1 MRFTMMTTYMVV
13 ILTTLLLM
21 SIYIISVLGENL
33 YKNEQIKLF
42 EKANIISDSIS
53 THVLDE
59 NISTVDNYLSQ
70 QLTGTGIRGIVVNPS
85 FNVLVDSNKELVGNI
100 LMRDII
106 KSASEGAQSHT
117 VLKDASDINMMTVAV
132 PVIKKD
138 TTDIIAVVYL
148 VEALT
153 ETDKTIGFVR
163 FNLYLFSA
171 LICILVGLLSFGM
184 SYIVT
189 SPVDEFTTIAKEI
202 SKGNFDKR
210 VTVKG
215 HNEFS
220 NLAMAINY
228 MCSELSNLE
237 DNRKKFISDASHEL
251 KTPLATIK
259 LICDS
264 IVSTPDPDP
273 EMIQDFLGDLSDE
286 VDRLTRIVERLLKL
300 TKIDS
305 GKSAPNPVPTDI
317 TAMLN
322 SVLKKLTP
330 TANAKDIVLY
340 SDYKITECAPLML
353 DFDKMWEAIYNIT
366 DNAIKYTDEGGF
378 VKLGLNKEG
387 KEIIIQIEDN
397 GHGIPFEE
405 QEHIFDRFYRLDD
418 SRARDTGGTG
428 LGLAIAKEAVILH
441 GGRIEISSEPD
452 MGSTFSIHLPATLE
466 CEKPETKI

>member
-1 MRFTMMTTYMVV
+1 MMITYMVV
-13 ILTTLLLM
+13 IMTTLILM

-33 YKNEQIKLF
+33 YKNEQIKLY
-42 EKANIISDSIS
+42 EKANIISDSIAS
-53 THVLDE
+53 YLIEE
-59 NISTVDNYLSQ
+59 NMSTVDNYMSQ

-85 FNVLVDSNKELVGNI
+85 FNVLVDSNRELNGTV
-100 LMRDII
+100 LMRDVI
-106 KSASEGAQSHT
+106 KTASEGTQAHT
-117 VLKDASDINMMTVAV
+117 LLKDNSDMNMMTVAV
-132 PVIKKD
+132 PVTQKESEA
-138 TTDIIAVVYL
+138 IIGVVYL
-148 VEALT
+148 VESVAQI
-153 ETDKTIGFVR
+153 DKTIGFVR
-163 FNLYLFSA
+163 LNLYLFSA

-189 SPVDEFTTIAKEI
+189 SPVDDFTKIANEI
-202 SKGNFDKR
+202 SKGNFEKR
-210 VTVKG
+210 VAVKG
-215 HNEFS
+215 KNEFS
-220 NLAMAINY
+220 KLAMAINF

-264 IVSTPDPDP
+264 IVSTPNPDP
-273 EMIQDFLGDLSDE
+273 EMIQEFLRDLSDE

-300 TKIDS
+300 TKLDS
-305 GKSAPNPVPTDI
+305 GKSAPNPVPTDV

-340 SDYKITECAPLML
+340 SDYKISECPPLML
-353 DFDKMWEAIYNIT
+353 DFDKMWEAVYNIT

-441 GGRIEISSEPD
+441 GGRIEVSSEQG
-452 MGSTFSIHLPATLE
+452 MGSTFSIYIPATLE
-466 CEKPETKI
+466 CEKSDNKI